1 MRKPNSR
8 MPRLLATAAV
18 GLAMFATALPV
29 SAQSPSFEGETIS
42 IYVGTSAGS
51 TYDAYARLLAEHM
64 PKHIPGKPS
73 MIVRNQPGAGGAKA
87 ASYLY
92 NVAPKDGTALGLV
105 QQNLP
110 LFQVL
115 SPSQAQFDM
124 GKMNWIGVL
133 TDISSVI
140 AVSNT
145 TGVKDIAGA
154 KAKEIA
160 VGSTGRGSET
170 YQIPTLMNEL
180 LGTKFKIISGYKGV
194 AGMDVA
200 IERGELQGRGGSLLS
215 WTSRKPDW
223 IKDGKIHF
231 IVQIGLEKAKD
242 LPASVPLLTDL
253 APDAKTRKMLEL
265 VSSAGAV
272 GRAVVAPPG
281 MPADR
286 VKALRAAFDATVVD
300 PAFIADTSKRNM
312 PLNPSTG
319 AKVQKIVEETVS
331 APEDVTKRLR
341 AILGFDS

>member
-1 MRKPNSR
+1 MPN
-8 MPRLLATAAV
+8 
-18 GLAMFATALPV
+18 
-29 SAQSPSFEGETIS
+29 
-42 IYVGTSAGS
+42 
-51 TYDAYARLLAEHM
+51 
-64 PKHIPGKPS
+64 HIPGKPA

-87 ASYLY
+87 ASYHY
-92 NVAPKDGTALGLV
+92 NVAPKDRTVLGIV

-140 AVSNT
+140 AVSKA

-154 KAKEIA
+154 KTKVIA

-180 LGTKFKIISGYKGV
+180 LGTKFKIIAGYKGV

-223 IKDGKIHF
+223 IRDGKIHF
-231 IVQIGLEKAKD
+231 MVQIGLEKAKD
-242 LPASVPLLTDL
+242 LPASVPLLADL
-253 APDAKTRKMLEL
+253 ATDAKTCKMMEL

-272 GRAVVAPPG
+272 GRALVAPPG
-281 MPADR
+281 LPADR
-286 VKALRAAFDATVVD
+286 VKALREAFDATVAD
-300 PAFIADTSKRNM
+300 PAFIAATANRNM
-312 PLNPSTG
+312 PLIPASG

-331 APEDVTKRLR
+331 APPEVTKRLR
-341 AILGFDS
+341 TILGFDS